1 MAARLATSAGAML
14 GRALPST
21 ISRRAFSGMSTAG
34 LSQTQRDTRETV
46 MSICAKYPD
55 AYWTEKDSKGEYAGD
70 DLHRDL
76 AEAGL
81 IGICMPE
88 SVGGI
93 GLGIAEASQLLLA
106 VAESGAGIA
115 GAQTIHAKCARMN

>member
-1 MAARLATSAGAML
+1 
-14 GRALPST
+14 
-21 ISRRAFSGMSTAG
+21 
-34 LSQTQRDTRETV
+34 

-55 AYWTEKDSKGEYAGD
+55 AYWTDKDARGEYAGD

-88 SVGGI
+88 SVGGV

-106 VAESGAGIA
+106 VAESGAGVA
-115 GAQTIHAKCARMN
+115 GAQTIHAKYGRLPSAV